1 MEKKEKDLFE
11 SIADLIGK
19 ILKEIFGEV
28 RNERMDRIGIYCG

>member
-19 ILKEIFGEV
+19 ILKEIFG
-28 RNERMDRIGIYCG
+28 GGKK